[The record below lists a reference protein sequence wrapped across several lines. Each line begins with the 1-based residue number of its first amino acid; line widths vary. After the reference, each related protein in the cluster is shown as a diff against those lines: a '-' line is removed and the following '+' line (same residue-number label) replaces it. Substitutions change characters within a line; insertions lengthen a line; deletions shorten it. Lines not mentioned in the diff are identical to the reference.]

1 MRIIIIGCGR
11 QGAELTKSLS
21 LDGHTLT
28 VVDNDPI
35 AIERLSPS
43 FKGHTILGDGLDRE
57 VLVRGGIE
65 HADGLAAL
73 TASDDINIVVA
84 RLASQVFRV
93 PRVVARVHEPRKAE
107 IYRRLGVPTVT
118 PVALGTQRFAELLTF
133 FQLNTVKRLGNGEVG
148 IVEADIQ
155 PILVGRMVKELTIP
169 GEVMVVAISRGGK
182 TIMPTLGTVF
192 QEGDLIH
199 LAVVASSADRLKA
212 LMGLM

>member
-1 MRIIIIGCGR
+1 MIIGCGR
-11 QGAELTKSLS
+11 QGTELSQTLS

-35 AIERLSPS
+35 AIERLGSS
-43 FKGHTILGDGLDRE
+43 FRGLTILGDGLDRE

-73 TASDDINIVVA
+73 TASDDINIVIA

-148 IVEADIQ
+148 IVEADMQ